1 MIYKYITEITEKEM
15 NEMIIIPC
23 LNDNGFRT
31 LLIKNLTKKRIES
44 NYDTKHL
51 IIKKNITL
59 YYDNQ
64 PYFFHLI
71 SCKENTNLMNYNF
84 DIIYEYLF
92 KKIEEPIDES
102 TFSELL
108 FSIQSLFEKP
118 SDNLTSVQIGTAGE
132 LLTALHLYK
141 SGYKGIF
148 NNFHKNMFSKHDIE
162 ITDSLKIEVKTTT
175 KETRTHRFSHN
186 QIYDNFYDIY
196 VSSVILYKTEKGTS
210 LYDLFVELLN
220 ITDNYETRFSLYK
233 LMNFCG
239 VNNMNQ
245 GIVFS
250 KENSMKSIKIINGIN
265 LPKINNDIPE
275 GISNISYD
283 VYCDLARQESIGNFV
298 KFLREQNAK
307 NI

>member
-15 NEMIIIPC
+15 NEMNIIPC

-31 LLIKNLTKKRIES
+31 LLIKNLTRKRIES

-51 IIKKNITL
+51 TIKKNITL
-59 YYDNQ
+59 YYENQ

-92 KKIEEPIDES
+92 KRIEEPIDEN

-108 FSIQSLFEKP
+108 FSIQSLFEKT
-118 SDNLTSVQIGTAGE
+118 SENLNQVQIGTAGE
-132 LLTALHLYK
+132 LLTVLHLYN
-141 SGYKGIF
+141 SGYKEIF
-148 NNFHKNMFSKHDIE
+148 NNLHKNVYSKHDIE
-162 ITDSLKIEVKTTT
+162 ITNSLKIEVKTTT

-196 VSSVILYKTEKGTS
+196 VSSVMLFRTEKGIS
-210 LYDLFVELLN
+210 LYDLFIEILN
-220 ITDNYETRFSLYK
+220 ITDNYEARFSLYK

-250 KENSMKSIKIINGIN
+250 KDNSIKSIKIINSLD
-265 LPKINNDIPE
+265 LPKINNDIPH
-275 GISNISYD
+275 GISNVSYD
-283 VYCDLARQESIGNFV
+283 VYCDLAKQQSIGNFV
-298 KFLREQNAK
+298 KFLKEQNAK

>member
-92 KKIEEPIDES
+92 KKIEEPIEES
-102 TFSELL
+102 TLSELL
-108 FSIQSLFEKP
+108 F
-118 SDNLTSVQIGTAGE
+118 
-132 LLTALHLYK
+132 
-141 SGYKGIF
+141 
-148 NNFHKNMFSKHDIE
+148 
-162 ITDSLKIEVKTTT
+162 
-175 KETRTHRFSHN
+175 
-186 QIYDNFYDIY
+186 
-196 VSSVILYKTEKGTS
+196 
-210 LYDLFVELLN
+210 
-220 ITDNYETRFSLYK
+220 
-233 LMNFCG
+233 
-239 VNNMNQ
+239 
-245 GIVFS
+245 
-250 KENSMKSIKIINGIN
+250 
-265 LPKINNDIPE
+265 
-275 GISNISYD
+275 
-283 VYCDLARQESIGNFV
+283 
-298 KFLREQNAK
+298 
-307 NI
+307 

>member
-1 MIYKYITEITEKEM
+1 MY
-15 NEMIIIPC
+15 
-23 LNDNGFRT
+23 
-31 LLIKNLTKKRIES
+31 
-44 NYDTKHL
+44 
-51 IIKKNITL
+51 
-59 YYDNQ
+59 
-64 PYFFHLI
+64 
-71 SCKENTNLMNYNF
+71 
-84 DIIYEYLF
+84 
-92 KKIEEPIDES
+92 
-102 TFSELL
+102 
-108 FSIQSLFEKP
+108 
-118 SDNLTSVQIGTAGE
+118 
-132 LLTALHLYK
+132 
-141 SGYKGIF
+141 
-148 NNFHKNMFSKHDIE
+148 SKHDIE

-250 KENSMKSIKIINGIN
+250 KDNSMKSIKIINGIN